1 MNGISFQLDE
11 TKAYVNIVVEPLIV
25 KANVDAKAMLKSLS
39 NSQYS
44 NYYAYEENIV
54 NVIES
59 LKLAKKNASEVEIIT
74 KVAEKRNA
82 EIKYRM
88 EDNDMI
94 AFLFVKAPYGGSI
107 PTNQSLLSEA
117 KTQGVLRGLSSKTV
131 KLIANQLKSAKPG
144 EIFESLVAKGLPK
157 RNGRDSKLKPLVP
170 NALERILKPQSAGTT
185 RVDMRNLGDVICVKA
200 GTEVLRRLPPT
211 KGRDG
216 FTVTDVKLEA
226 KPGNWIKLRPGEGIS
241 QSNTDE
247 NLYTAAITGM
257 PKFQNGKMWVDET
270 FICSGVNIGTGN
282 VDYDGAVIVNGDV
295 TEKMIINASGDVT
308 INGFVESAQISAGGD
323 IIITEGAMGKVNEAT
338 TEFSTLLTADGSIHI
353 QHGQGLDI
361 NCKGNITIGRQIAYS
376 KIVCAGSVTVGPID
390 NPNGNLFAC
399 DVQCNASVTAG
410 TLGAVSG
417 SQLTVDFS
425 TGFNTLLE
433 RKDTIDELLTQI
445 KNNNTRHQDK
455 FDLMR
460 NKSIHPDLRK
470 KFDEAEALL
479 NNESQLLQWL
489 EEKSENMRI
498 SKDNYQNEI
507 KLIANKKLYSGV
519 SVKLNNRTWR
529 AEREYGKAKVAYQ
542 GHQWSYE
549 PLI

>member
-1 MNGISFQLDE
+1 M
-11 TKAYVNIVVEPLIV
+11 
-25 KANVDAKAMLKSLS
+25 
-39 NSQYS
+39 
-44 NYYAYEENIV
+44 
-54 NVIES
+54 
-59 LKLAKKNASEVEIIT
+59 
-74 KVAEKRNA
+74 
-82 EIKYRM
+82 
-88 EDNDMI
+88 
-94 AFLFVKAPYGGSI
+94 
-107 PTNQSLLSEA
+107 
-117 KTQGVLRGLSSKTV
+117 
-131 KLIANQLKSAKPG
+131 
-144 EIFESLVAKGLPK
+144 
-157 RNGRDSKLKPLVP
+157 
-170 NALERILKPQSAGTT
+170 
-185 RVDMRNLGDVICVKA
+185 
-200 GTEVLRRLPPT
+200 
-211 KGRDG
+211 
-216 FTVTDVKLEA
+216 
-226 KPGNWIKLRPGEGIS
+226 RPGEGIS

-323 IIITEGAMGKVNEAT
+323 IIITEGAMGKVNEDT
-338 TEFSTLLTADGSIHI
+338 TEFSTLLTADGSIHV
-353 QHGQGLDI
+353 QHGQGLNI

-376 KIVCAGSVTVGPID
+376 KIICAGSVTVGPID

-425 TGFNTLLE
+425 TGFNALLE

-445 KNNNTRHQDK
+445 KNNNIRHQDK

-489 EEKSENMRI
+489 EEKSENMRV